1 MATGAELFLR
11 TLQDRGVRFIFMN
24 PGTDTFPVQ
33 EAYAKLHA
41 AGESLPE
48 LLMCPFESLASSAAQ
63 GVYLATGRAQVAFVH
78 VDVGTANAS
87 GSLNDAKANRT
98 PVVLCAGRS
107 PVSIEPVPGGRSKY
121 INWLQDVPD
130 QGMLVR
136 NYTKNEQ
143 IAYRAAAIP
152 RSVQRAFQVAES
164 DPAGPVYVTFP
175 REALMEETDLGD
187 DVVAARYPPVRAGSP
202 NPEDVDL
209 VADWILAAERP
220 VVVAGY
226 TGRDP
231 AAVRALVELSELA
244 GLGVV
249 EYRGRVNFPLTH
261 PHHLGF
267 RPEAATAT
275 SDLIIVAEHDVP
287 YVPVESEPD
296 PATRL
301 VHVGHDPYFETV
313 QTWGFPS
320 DLGIR
325 ADTRRTF
332 ERLRDAIAERLDEE
346 GRARVAARSRELE
359 REHDAWSQAAWSPI
373 GAPVGQPVSP
383 AFVGQALDELLPDNV
398 AIFEE
403 AVTAANPI
411 ALQLKGLGP
420 GRMFRNGG
428 SYLGWA
434 LGAAAGFGLAGKGE
448 GERQRA
454 GGRGYQGE
462 GERQRAGGRG
472 AAGDIPVAVCG
483 DGSFI
488 FAVPTA
494 VLWFAR
500 THQIPVLTVVL
511 NNATYNSVRLAGRDG
526 YPDGA
531 QVRHGYVGS
540 DFGETPHADEV
551 ARACGVAGFRASD
564 GEQFRSV
571 LKQAVETVQAGQ
583 PALVTVDT
591 TAADRAT

>member
-1 MATGAELFLR
+1 VSETATGAELFLR
-11 TLQDRGVRFIFMN
+11 TLQDRGVRFVFMN

-33 EAYAKLHA
+33 EAYAKLQA
-41 AGESLPE
+41 AGEPLPR
-48 LLMCPFESLASSAAQ
+48 LLMCPFESLASDAAQ
-63 GVYLATGRAQVAFVH
+63 GVYLATGQAQVAFVH
-78 VDVGTANAS
+78 VDVGTANAA

-152 RSVQRAFQVAES
+152 RAVQRAFQVAES

-175 REALMEETDLGD
+175 REALMEETDLGA
-187 DVVAARYPPVRAGSP
+187 DVVAARFPSVPAGSP

-209 VADWILAAERP
+209 VADWILTAERP

-287 YVPVESEPD
+287 YVPLESEPD
-296 PATRL
+296 PASRL

-325 ADTRRTF
+325 ADARRTF
-332 ERLRDAIAERLDEE
+332 ERLRDAIAGRLDEE
-346 GRARVAARSRELE
+346 VRARVSARSRELE
-359 REHDAWSQAAWSPI
+359 REHDAWSQSAWSPI
-373 GAPVGQPVSP
+373 SAPVGQPVSP
-383 AFVGQALDELLPDNV
+383 ALVGQALDELLPQNV
-398 AIFEE
+398 AVFEE

-411 ALQLKGLGP
+411 ALQLKSLGP

-434 LGAAAGFGLAGKGE
+434 LGAAAGFGLAE
-448 GERQRA
+448 T
-454 GGRGYQGE
+454 
-462 GERQRAGGRG
+462 
-472 AAGDIPVAVCG
+472 GDISVAVCG
-483 DGSFI
+483 DGAFI

-500 THQIPVLTVVL
+500 THQIPVLIVVVD
-511 NNATYNSVRLAGRDG
+511 NATYNSVRLAGRDG

-531 QVRHGYVGS
+531 QVRHGYVGA
-540 DFGETPHADEV
+540 DFGETPRADERG
-551 ARACGVAGFRASD
+551 ASLRCGRVPRGRRGAVPVGA
-564 GEQFRSV
+564 E
-571 LKQAVETVQAGQ
+571 QAVETVQAGR
-583 PALVTVDT
+583 PALVTVET
-591 TAADRAT
+591 TAAARAT

>member
-1 MATGAELFLR
+1 MSEMATGAELFLR
-11 TLQDRGVRFIFMN
+11 TLQDRGVDYVFMN

-33 EAYAKLHA
+33 EAYAKLQA
-41 AGESLPE
+41 AGEPLPR
-48 LLMCPFESLASSAAQ
+48 LLMCPFESLASDAAQ

-107 PVSIEPVPGGRSKY
+107 PVSIEAVPGGRSKY

-143 IAYRAAAIP
+143 VLYRAAAIP
-152 RSVQRAFQVAES
+152 RAVQRAFQVAES
-164 DPAGPVYVTFP
+164 DPAGPVYLTFP
-175 REALMEETDLGD
+175 REALMEETDLGA
-187 DVVAARYPPVRAGSP
+187 DVDAGRFPPARAGSP
-202 NPEDVDL
+202 NPEDVDRL
-209 VADWILAAERP
+209 ADWILAAERP
-220 VVVAGY
+220 VVIAGY

-231 AAVRALVELSELA
+231 DAVTALVELSELA
-244 GLGVV
+244 GIGVV

-267 RPEAATAT
+267 QPEAATVS

-287 YVPVESEPD
+287 YVPVQSEPH

-325 ADTRRTF
+325 ADARRTF
-332 ERLRDAIAERLDEE
+332 ELLRDAIAARLDQ
-346 GRARVAARSRELE
+346 AARDRIGARSQALR
-359 REHDAWSQAAWSPI
+359 REHDAWSQATWSPVS
-373 GAPVGQPVSP
+373 ATAGQPVPP
-383 AFVGQALDELLPDNV
+383 AFVGQVLNELLPDNV
-398 AIFEE
+398 VVFEE
-403 AVTAANPI
+403 AVTSANPI
-411 ALQLKGLGP
+411 ALQLKDLGP

-434 LGAAAGFGLAGKGE
+434 LGAATGYGLAGT
-448 GERQRA
+448 
-454 GGRGYQGE
+454 
-462 GERQRAGGRG
+462 
-472 AAGDIPVAVCG
+472 GDVPVAVCG

-500 THQIPVLTVVL
+500 THQIPVLVVVV

-531 QVRHGYVGS
+531 QVRHGYVGT
-540 DFGETPHADEV
+540 DFGEPPHADDL

-564 GEQFRSV
+564 GEQFRSA
-571 LKQAVETVQAGQ
+571 LKQAVETVRSGR
-583 PALVTVDT
+583 PALVTVET
-591 TAADRAT
+591 MTADRPV

>member
-11 TLQDRGVRFIFMN
+11 TLQHRGVRFVFMN

-33 EAYAKLHA
+33 EAYAKLRA
-41 AGESLPE
+41 AGEPLPD
-48 LLMCPFESLASSAAQ
+48 LLMCPFENLASSAAQ
-63 GVYLATGRAQVAFVH
+63 GAYLATGQAQVAFVH

-107 PVSIEPVPGGRSKY
+107 PVTIEAVPGGRSKY

-152 RSVQRAFQVAES
+152 RAVQRAFQVAES
-164 DPAGPVYVTFP
+164 DPAGPVYIAFP
-175 REALMEETDLGD
+175 REALMEETDLGSD
-187 DVVAARYPPVRAGSP
+187 IDAGRYPAVRAGSP
-202 NPEDVDL
+202 NPEDVEL
-209 VADWILAAERP
+209 LADWILAAERP
-220 VVVAGY
+220 VVIAGY
-226 TGRDP
+226 SGRDL
-231 AAVRALVELSELA
+231 AAVRALVDLSELA
-244 GLGVV
+244 GIGVV

-267 RPEAATAT
+267 QPEAATES

-287 YVPVESEPD
+287 YVPVETEPD

-332 ERLRDAIAERLDEE
+332 ERLRDVIGERLDLSDRDRIE
-346 GRARVAARSRELE
+346 ARSRTLQ
-359 REHDAWSQAAWSPI
+359 RDHDAWAQAAWAPI
-373 GAPVGQPVSP
+373 SAPTGHPASP
-383 AFVGQALDELLPDNV
+383 AFVGQALHELLPDNAV
-398 AIFEE
+398 VFEE
-403 AVTAANPI
+403 AVTSANPI
-411 ALQLKGLGP
+411 ALQLKDLGP
-420 GRMFRNGG
+420 GRLFRNGG

-434 LGAAAGFGLAGKGE
+434 LGAAAGFGLA
-448 GERQRA
+448 A
-454 GGRGYQGE
+454 T
-462 GERQRAGGRG
+462 
-472 AAGDIPVAVCG
+472 GDMPVAVCG

-500 THQIPVLTVVL
+500 THQIPMLVVVV

-531 QVRHGYVGS
+531 QVRHGYVAT
-540 DFGETPHADEV
+540 DFGETPHADDL

-564 GEQFRSV
+564 GPQLRSA

-583 PALVTVDT
+583 PALVTVETT
-591 TAADRAT
+591 TADRPM

>member
-1 MATGAELFLR
+1 MSERATGAELFLR
-11 TLQDRGVRFIFMN
+11 TLQDRGVGFVFMN
-24 PGTDTFPVQ
+24 PGTDTFPIQ
-33 EAYAKLHA
+33 EAYAKLRA
-41 AGESLPE
+41 AGEPLPQ

-63 GVYLATGRAQVAFVH
+63 GVYLATGRAQAAFVH
-78 VDVGTANAS
+78 VDVGTANAA

-107 PVSIEPVPGGRSKY
+107 PVTVEAVPGGRSKY

-152 RSVQRAFQVAES
+152 RTVQRAFQVAES

-175 REALMEETDLGD
+175 REALMEETDLGG
-187 DVVAARYPPVRAGSP
+187 DVPARRYPPVRAGSP
-202 NPEDVDL
+202 NPEDVDQ
-209 VADWILAAERP
+209 VAGWILAAERP
-220 VVVAGY
+220 VVITGYSGRDLGAVDALVALSEVAGI
-226 TGRDP
+226 
-231 AAVRALVELSELA
+231 
-244 GLGVV
+244 GVV

-267 RPEAATAT
+267 RPEAATADA
-275 SDLIIVAEHDVP
+275 DLIIVVEHDVP
-287 YVPVESEPD
+287 YVPVETEPD
-296 PATRL
+296 PETKL
-301 VHVGHDPYFETV
+301 VHVGHDPYFETI

-325 ADTRRTF
+325 ADARRTF
-332 ERLRDAIAERLDEE
+332 AQLRDAVAARLDGAARE
-346 GRARVAARSRELE
+346 RVAARSRAL
-359 REHDAWSQAAWSPI
+359 RQAHDAWTGAQWAPITTPGGQAVP
-373 GAPVGQPVSP
+373 P
-383 AFVGQALDELLPDNV
+383 AFVGQALDELLPRDV
-398 AIFEE
+398 AVFEE
-403 AVTAANPI
+403 AVTSANPV
-411 ALQLKGLGP
+411 ALQLKALGP
-420 GRMFRNGG
+420 GRLFRNGG

-434 LGAAAGFGLAGKGE
+434 LGAAAGFGLAGT
-448 GERQRA
+448 
-454 GGRGYQGE
+454 
-462 GERQRAGGRG
+462 
-472 AAGDIPVAVCG
+472 GDIPVAVCG
-483 DGSFI
+483 DGAFL

-500 THQIPVLTVVL
+500 THQIPLLTVVV

-540 DFGETPHADEV
+540 DFGETPRADDV
-551 ARACGVAGFRASD
+551 ARACGVAGYRAAD
-564 GEQFRSV
+564 GEQFRAA
-571 LKQAVETVQAGQ
+571 LERAVATVQAGQ

-591 TAADRAT
+591 LTADRPM

>member
-1 MATGAELFLR
+1 VSELATGAELFLR

-33 EAYAKLHA
+33 EAYAKLRA
-41 AGESLPE
+41 AGEPLPD
-48 LLMCPFESLASSAAQ
+48 LLMCPFENLASSAAQ
-63 GVYLATGRAQVAFVH
+63 GTYLATGRAQVAFVH

-98 PVVLCAGRS
+98 PLVLCAGRS
-107 PVSIEPVPGGRSKY
+107 PVTIEAVPGGRSKY

-152 RSVQRAFQVAES
+152 RAVQRAFQVAES
-164 DPAGPVYVTFP
+164 DPAGPAYVTFP
-175 REALMEETDLGD
+175 REALMEETDLGG
-187 DVVAARYPPVRAGSP
+187 DVVAGRFPPVRAGSP
-202 NPEDVDL
+202 NPEDIDL
-209 VADWILAAERP
+209 LADWILAAQRP

-226 TGRDP
+226 SGRDP
-231 AAVRALVELSELA
+231 AAVDALVELSELA
-244 GLGVV
+244 GIGVV
-249 EYRGRVNFPLTH
+249 EYRGRVNFPLAH

-267 RPEAATAT
+267 RPEAATAS

-287 YVPVESEPD
+287 YVPVEGEPD
-296 PATRL
+296 PAAKL
-301 VHVGHDPYFETV
+301 VHVGHDPFFETV

-325 ADTRRTF
+325 ADARRTF
-332 ERLRDAIAERLDEE
+332 EALRDAIAGRLDEE
-346 GRARVAARSRELE
+346 TRARVAERSRALR
-359 REHDAWSQAAWSPI
+359 REHDAWSQSAWSPVA
-373 GAPVGQPVSP
+373 APAGQPVPP
-383 AFVGQALDELLPDNV
+383 AFVGQVLDELLPDNV
-398 AIFEE
+398 VIFEE
-403 AVTAANPI
+403 AVTAANPV
-411 ALQLKGLGP
+411 ALQLKRLDA

-434 LGAAAGFGLAGKGE
+434 VGAAAGYGLAAAGE
-448 GERQRA
+448 RERQRA
-454 GGRGYQGE
+454 GGR
-462 GERQRAGGRG
+462 RSGG
-472 AAGDIPVAVCG
+472 AIPVAVVG

-494 VLWFAR
+494 VLWFLR
-500 THQIPVLTVVL
+500 THEIPVLTVIL
-511 NNATYNSVRLAGRDG
+511 DNATYNSVRLAGRDG

-531 QVRHGYVGS
+531 QVRHGYVGA
-540 DFGETPHADEV
+540 DFGETPRADEL
-551 ARACGVAGFRASD
+551 ARACGVAGFRAAD

-571 LKQAVETVQAGQ
+571 LKQAIETVQSGR
-583 PALVTVDT
+583 PAVVTVKT
-591 TAADRAT
+591 TAAERAT

>member
-1 MATGAELFLR
+1 MSEISTGAELFLR
-11 TLQDRGVRFIFMN
+11 TLQDRGVDFVFLN

-33 EAYAKLHA
+33 EAYAKLQA
-41 AGESLPE
+41 AGEPLPQ

-107 PVSIEPVPGGRSKY
+107 PVTIEAVPGGRSKY

-152 RSVQRAFQVAES
+152 RAVQRAFQVAES

-175 REALMEETDLGD
+175 REALMEETDLGG
-187 DVVAARYPPVRAGSP
+187 DVDARRYPALRAGSP
-202 NPEDVDL
+202 NPEDIDL

-226 TGRDP
+226 LGRDLQ
-231 AAVRALVELSELA
+231 AVRALIELSDLA
-244 GLGVV
+244 GIGVV

-261 PHHLGF
+261 PHHLGLQ
-267 RPEAATAT
+267 PEAATES

-287 YVPVESEPD
+287 YVPVQTEPD

-325 ADTRRTF
+325 ADARRTF
-332 ERLRDAIAERLDEE
+332 ERLRDAIVERLDADA
-346 GRARVAARSRELE
+346 RAGVAARSQNLR
-359 REHDAWSQAAWSPI
+359 RDHDAWSQTAWSPVA
-373 GAPVGQPVSP
+373 APAGQPVPP

-398 AIFEE
+398 VVFEE
-403 AVTAANPI
+403 AVTSANPI
-411 ALQLKGLGP
+411 ALQLKDLGP
-420 GRMFRNGG
+420 GRLFRNGG

-434 LGAAAGFGLAGKGE
+434 LGAATGFGLAGT
-448 GERQRA
+448 
-454 GGRGYQGE
+454 
-462 GERQRAGGRG
+462 
-472 AAGDIPVAVCG
+472 GDIPVAVCG

-494 VLWFAR
+494 VLWFAH
-500 THQIPVLTVVL
+500 THQIPLLVVVV

-540 DFGETPHADEV
+540 DFGETPRADDV

-591 TAADRAT
+591 TTADRPM

>member
-1 MATGAELFLR
+1 
-11 TLQDRGVRFIFMN
+11 
-24 PGTDTFPVQ
+24 
-33 EAYAKLHA
+33 
-41 AGESLPE
+41 
-48 LLMCPFESLASSAAQ
+48 
-63 GVYLATGRAQVAFVH
+63 
-78 VDVGTANAS
+78 
-87 GSLNDAKANRT
+87 
-98 PVVLCAGRS
+98 
-107 PVSIEPVPGGRSKY
+107 
-121 INWLQDVPD
+121 
-130 QGMLVR
+130 
-136 NYTKNEQ
+136 
-143 IAYRAAAIP
+143 
-152 RSVQRAFQVAES
+152 
-164 DPAGPVYVTFP
+164 
-175 REALMEETDLGD
+175 
-187 DVVAARYPPVRAGSP
+187 
-202 NPEDVDL
+202 
-209 VADWILAAERP
+209 
-220 VVVAGY
+220 
-226 TGRDP
+226 
-231 AAVRALVELSELA
+231 
-244 GLGVV
+244 
-249 EYRGRVNFPLTH
+249 
-261 PHHLGF
+261 
-267 RPEAATAT
+267 
-275 SDLIIVAEHDVP
+275 
-287 YVPVESEPD
+287 
-296 PATRL
+296 
-301 VHVGHDPYFETV
+301 
-313 QTWGFPS
+313 
-320 DLGIR
+320 
-325 ADTRRTF
+325 
-332 ERLRDAIAERLDEE
+332 
-346 GRARVAARSRELE
+346 
-359 REHDAWSQAAWSPI
+359 
-373 GAPVGQPVSP
+373 
-383 AFVGQALDELLPDNV
+383 
-398 AIFEE
+398 
-403 AVTAANPI
+403 
-411 ALQLKGLGP
+411 
-420 GRMFRNGG
+420 MFRNGG

>member
-1 MATGAELFLR
+1 MSEMASGAELFLR
-11 TLQDRGVRFIFMN
+11 TLQDRGVGFVFLN

-33 EAYAKLHA
+33 EAYAKLQA
-41 AGESLPE
+41 AGEALPR

-107 PVSIEPVPGGRSKY
+107 PVSIEALPGGRSKY

-152 RSVQRAFQVAES
+152 RAVQRAFQVAES
-164 DPAGPVYVTFP
+164 DPAGPVYITFP
-175 REALMEETDLGD
+175 REALMEETDLGH
-187 DVVAARYPPVRAGSP
+187 DVVAGRYPPVRSGSP

-220 VVVAGY
+220 VVLAGY
-226 TGRDP
+226 LGRDP
-231 AAVRALVELSELA
+231 EAVRVLIELSELA
-244 GLGVV
+244 GIGVV

-267 RPEAATAT
+267 QPEAATES
-275 SDLIIVAEHDVP
+275 SDLILVVEHDVP
-287 YVPVESEPD
+287 YVPVQNEPD
-296 PATRL
+296 PDTRL
-301 VHVGHDPYFETV
+301 VHIGHDPYFETV

-325 ADTRRTF
+325 ADARRTF
-332 ERLRDAIAERLDEE
+332 ERLRDAITERLDADA
-346 GRARVAARSRELE
+346 RARVVVRSQDLR
-359 REHDAWSQAAWSPI
+359 REHDAWSQAAWSSITPA
-373 GAPVGQPVSP
+373 GGQPVPP
-383 AFVGQALDELLPDNV
+383 AFVGQVLNEMLPDNV
-398 AIFEE
+398 VVFEE
-403 AVTAANPI
+403 AVTSANPI
-411 ALQLKGLGP
+411 ALQLKDLGP
-420 GRMFRNGG
+420 GRLFRNGG

-434 LGAAAGFGLAGKGE
+434 FGAATGFGLAGS
-448 GERQRA
+448 
-454 GGRGYQGE
+454 
-462 GERQRAGGRG
+462 
-472 AAGDIPVAVCG
+472 GDIPVAICG
-483 DGSFI
+483 DGSFL

-500 THQIPVLTVVL
+500 THQIPVLVVVV

-531 QVRHGYVGS
+531 QVRHGYVGT
-540 DFGETPHADEV
+540 DFGETPHADDV
-551 ARACGVAGFRASD
+551 ARACGVAGFRAAD

-571 LKQAVETVQAGQ
+571 LEQAVKTVRAGQ

-591 TAADRAT
+591 TTADRPM